1 MHGSFADIH
10 CHLLPGIDDGAADLE
25 TSIAMAQMAVADGI
39 HTIVVTPHQL
49 GNFSHNQGDDIRQQT
64 VLLQRVLAER
74 RIPLEILP
82 GGDVRIE
89 DGMIEK
95 IVSGEVLSLGD
106 HHRHVLLELPH
117 ELYFPLDSILN
128 SLEREGMTGI
138 LSHPERNQG
147 ILRDPGLLEPLV
159 ERGCLMQ
166 ITAGSLMG
174 TFGSRSQELA
184 EWMLEHGL
192 AHFVATDAHG
202 NKARRPLLSRAYDR
216 IAELVGE
223 AVAGDVCTIN
233 PELVACGKPVEGGV
247 MARMRRGWTGFFS
260 AKKVG

>member
-1 MHGSFADIH
+1 MHGSYADIH
-10 CHLLPGIDDGAADLE
+10 CHLLPGIDDGASDLA
-25 TSIAMAQMAVADGI
+25 TTLAMAQMAVEDGI
-39 HTIVVTPHQL
+39 HTMVVTPHQL
-49 GNFSHNQGDDIRQQT
+49 GNFSRNSGEDIRRET
-64 VLLQRVLAER
+64 ILLQRVLAER

-89 DGMIEK
+89 DGMVEK

-106 HHRHVLLELPH
+106 HRRHVLLELPH
-117 ELYFPLDSILN
+117 ELFFPLDAILK

-147 ILRDPGLLEPLV
+147 IMRNPGLLEPLV

-192 AHFVATDAHG
+192 VHFVATDAHG
-202 NKARRPLLSRAYDR
+202 VKARRPLMTRAYDR

-223 AVAGDVCTIN
+223 AVAGDLCTIN

-247 MARMRRGWTGFFS
+247 RSKPRRSWSGFFS